1 MNKCDLALTNI
12 LTTGLT
18 AYLEYATAPTEEE
31 GIKKIGKRI
40 KKNKTIESIIECV
53 LQDDSSCK
61 CQQDS
66 YTQKYL

>member
-1 MNKCDLALTNI
+1 MRKKVKDLSKK
-12 LTTGLT
+12 
-18 AYLEYATAPTEEE
+18 E
-31 GIKKIGKRI
+31 IKS
-40 KKNKTIESIIECV
+40 IESIMECV